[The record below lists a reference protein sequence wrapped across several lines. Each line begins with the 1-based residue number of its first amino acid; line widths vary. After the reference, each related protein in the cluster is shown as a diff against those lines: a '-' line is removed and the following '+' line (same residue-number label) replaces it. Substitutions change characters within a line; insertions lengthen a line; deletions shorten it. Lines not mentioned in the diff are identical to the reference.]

1 MHFLCRSVRP
11 DFGPPGGRLRLL
23 SGAALLASLALMP
36 AGQPAHALVITPTFA
51 SNITSDPNAAAIE
64 GVINTAISTYEAD
77 FSDPITVAITF
88 QEGAGLGGSST
99 FFANVPYSTYL
110 AALKADATTSN
121 DAIAN
126 SLLPNSATN
135 PVNGASTINVKT
147 ANLRAVGINANP
159 PAGQP
164 DGFITL
170 NTSLTFPGSPGS
182 SSTYSLLAVTE
193 HEIDEVL
200 GLGSALPSPQFNTIF
215 PEDLFRY
222 DATGNRSFTTNSV
235 ALAFFS
241 INGTTDLAQF
251 DNQND
256 GGDFGDWQS
265 NPLPSG
271 VPPKVQDAFATP
283 GATPSLGVELTALDV
298 VGYNFVGQVAV
309 PEPGTLA
316 LLGTSLFG
324 FAALRR
330 RRLR

>member
-1 MHFLCRSVRP
+1 MRNLCLLTRRP
-11 DFGPPGGRLRLL
+11 ARRTGLLLGGAL
-23 SGAALLASLALMP
+23 GALLGAGHP
-36 AGQPAHALVITPTFA
+36 ADALVITPTFA

-77 FSDPITVAITF
+77 FNDPINVAITF
-88 QEGAGLGGSST
+88 QEGGGLGGSST
-99 FFANVPYSTYL
+99 FFANVSYSAYL

-121 DAIAN
+121 DATAN
-126 SLLPNSATN
+126 SLLPNSASN
-135 PVNGASTINVKT
+135 PVNGASMINVKT
-147 ANLRAVGINANP
+147 ANLRAVGINVNP

-164 DGFITL
+164 DGTITL

-182 SSTYSLLAVTE
+182 SSSFSLLAVTE

-200 GLGSALPSPQFNTIF
+200 GLGSSLPTIPFGTIF

-222 DATGNRSFTTNSV
+222 DAAGNRSFTTNSA

-271 VPPKVQDAFATP
+271 VAPKVQDAFATP

-298 VGYNFVGQVAV
+298 VGYNFVGQVSV

-316 LLGTSLFG
+316 LLGTSLLG
-324 FAALRR
+324 LAALRR
-330 RRLR
+330 RRQ

>member
-1 MHFLCRSVRP
+1 MRNPCLLTRRP
-11 DFGPPGGRLRLL
+11 ARRTGLLLGGAL
-23 SGAALLASLALMP
+23 GALLGAGHP
-36 AGQPAHALVITPTFA
+36 ADALVITPTFA

-77 FSDPITVAITF
+77 FNDPITVAITF
-88 QEGAGLGGSST
+88 QEGGGLGGSST
-99 FFANVPYSTYL
+99 FFANVSYSAYL
-110 AALKADATTSN
+110 SALTADATTSN
-121 DAIAN
+121 DATA
-126 SLLPNSATN
+126 LAHLPTGPNN
-135 PVNGASTINVKT
+135 PVNGSSTINVKT
-147 ANLRAVGINANP
+147 ANLRAVGINVNP

-164 DGFITL
+164 DGTITL

-182 SSTYSLLAVTE
+182 STTYSLLSVTE

-200 GLGSALPSPQFNTIF
+200 GLGSSLPTVPFGTIF

-222 DATGNRSFTTNSV
+222 DAAGNRSFTTNPT
-235 ALAFFS
+235 AKAFFS

-265 NPLPSG
+265 NPLPPG
-271 VPPKVQDAFATP
+271 VSPKVQDAFATP

-298 VGYNFVGQVAV
+298 IGYDFAAV

-316 LLGTSLFG
+316 LLGSSLFG

-330 RRLR
+330 RRQ